1 VLPEGSS
8 AWRPSDPL
16 IIDIGSPAG
25 QLADE
30 ISRLLGA
37 SMAIV

>member
-1 VLPEGSS
+1 
-8 AWRPSDPL
+8 L

-30 ISRLLGA
+30 IIRLLGT

>member
-1 VLPEGSS
+1 
-8 AWRPSDPL
+8 L